1 MIIGINDYSRGLRA
15 RSRGQ
20 GRPAPAAR
28 PVGARQVTGCPPWIC
43 ALDQVIAVS
52 FSSTS
57 ISQAAACNT
66 ASLCASRD
74 LRKVSLSNVSTRL

>member
-1 MIIGINDYSRGLRA
+1 VIIGINDYSRGLRA

-28 PVGARQVTGCPPWIC
+28 PVGARQVTGSPPWIC
-43 ALDQVIAVS
+43 ALDQAIAVS

-57 ISQAAACNT
+57 ISQAAACKI
-66 ASLCASRD
+66 ASRCASFDR
-74 LRKVSLSNVSTRL
+74 RKVTLSSVKARL